1 MAEQEVIK
9 HTKKVYEVWKDGDLS
24 WWHKLKEFLLEIAII
39 VFAVTI
45 SIWFHDL
52 SEKRHKQHDV
62 KEFLT
67 GLKGDLNKD
76 IQLLEENKN
85 VIAGLDSN
93 FHLILSLRDSNI
105 ATVLRN
111 KIITEHFYFYLRV
124 THPSI
129 GRYEGFK
136 SSGKIGTIEDD
147 NLKQDILEYYQQII
161 PDVAYG
167 ESYVNEL
174 QSKILDQDINKDDK
188 MTMSEFT
195 ATGKMQGL
203 LGLGIQNFEVNLDAY
218 NNAIKHAK
226 KVVVEIDKA
235 IKH

>member
-1 MAEQEVIK
+1 MEDEVSKHGKKIYHTIK
-9 HTKKVYEVWKDGDLS
+9 SPKHSFGEKVKDILV
-24 WWHKLKEFLLEIAII
+24 EIFII

-45 SIWFHDL
+45 SIWLHSWSDHNH
-52 SEKRHKQHDV
+52 EQKEAR
-62 KEFLT
+62 EFLT

-105 ATVLRN
+105 ATDVKN

-174 QSKILDQDINKDDK
+174 QSKILNQDINKEDK